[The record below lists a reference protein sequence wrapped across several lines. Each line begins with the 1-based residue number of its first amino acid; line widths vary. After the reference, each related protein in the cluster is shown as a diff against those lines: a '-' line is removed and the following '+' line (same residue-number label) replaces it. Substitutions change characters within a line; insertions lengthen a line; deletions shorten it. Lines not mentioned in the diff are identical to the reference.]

1 MRKNF
6 NMASKSGLLLSSIN
20 SVTDL
25 RKLSVTQL
33 HELAEDLRSFI
44 LDVVSVNPGHVGASL
59 GVVELTIALHYLFN
73 TPEDLLVWDVGHQA
87 YSHKILSGRR
97 DQFQSLRKWEGI
109 SGFPSRSESEFDSFG
124 TGHAS
129 TALSAAV
136 GMATAALIQNKTD
149 RQHIAVI
156 GDGALTGGMFF
167 EALNHA
173 GSSKLNL
180 LIIINDNGISIDK
193 SSGMLKDYLQHIRDN
208 NLKAALFEAFGVPAY
223 GPVNGNDLE
232 EVLAALKHMKSLKG
246 VRLLHIATTK
256 GKGFEKA
263 EKEQVRFH
271 APGVFNRTTGE
282 AITETTYNLFQH
294 VFGITLTQLAEQ
306 NPKIVGIT
314 PAMVTG
320 SSLNFMMER
329 FPERSFDVDIA
340 EQHALTFAAGL
351 ATQQMLPYCVI
362 YSTFLQRAYDQLIH
376 DIALQQL
383 PVVLCIDRAG
393 LVGEDGA
400 THHGFF
406 DLAFLY
412 SIPNM
417 VVAAPMTGNELRNM
431 MYTAQIE
438 PKGPFAIR
446 YPRGSVPDLDWEQE
460 FQAVDIGKGRCLT
473 KGRKIAIVSIGAAGN
488 NAQKA
493 IQLLENSEFMPSHY
507 DLRFL
512 KPIDEDLL
520 HHIFTVYQLIITV
533 EDGMLNG
540 GMAAALLQFANTN
553 RYHIHFIQLGIGD
566 EFVPHGSPEK
576 LQQYCGFDAAS
587 IANTVKENWQK
598 YD

>member
-1 MRKNF
+1 
-6 NMASKSGLLLSSIN
+6 MASKSGLLLSSIN

-173 GSSKLNL
+173 GRSKLNL

-520 HHIFTVYQLIITV
+520 HRIFTAYQLIITV

-553 RYHIHFIQLGIGD
+553 RYHIPFIQLGIGD

>member
-1 MRKNF
+1 
-6 NMASKSGLLLSSIN
+6 MASKSGLLLSSIN

-493 IQLLENSEFMPSHY
+493 IQLLENSEFIPSHY

-520 HHIFTVYQLIITV
+520 HRIFTAYQLIITV

>member
-1 MRKNF
+1 
-6 NMASKSGLLLSSIN
+6 MASKSGLLLSSIN

-33 HELAEDLRSFI
+33 HELADDLRSFI

-73 TPEDLLVWDVGHQA
+73 TPDDLLVWDVGHQA

-97 DQFQSLRKWEGI
+97 DRFHSLRKWEGI

-173 GSSKLNL
+173 GNSKLNL
-180 LIIINDNGISIDK
+180 LVIINDNGISIDK
-193 SSGMLKDYLQHIRDN
+193 SSGMLKDYLQHIREN

-232 EVLAALKHMKSLKG
+232 ELMAALKYMKSLSG

-282 AITETTYNLFQH
+282 AIAETTYNLFQH

-329 FPERSFDVDIA
+329 FPERSFNVDIA

-438 PKGPFAIR
+438 PKGAFAIR

-460 FQAVDIGKGRCLT
+460 FQAVSIGKGRCLT
-473 KGRKIAIVSIGAAGN
+473 EGRKIAIVSIGAAGN

-493 IQLLENSEFMPSHY
+493 IQSLKNSEFQPSHY

-512 KPIDEDLL
+512 KPLDEDLL
-520 HHIFTVYQLIITV
+520 HHIFTAYQLIITV
-533 EDGMLNG
+533 EDGMLTG

-553 RYHIHFIQLGIGD
+553 RYHIPLIQLGIGD
-566 EFVPHGSPEK
+566 EFVPHGSPDK

-598 YD
+598 YE

>member
-1 MRKNF
+1 
-6 NMASKSGLLLSSIN
+6 MASKSGLLLSSIN

-25 RKLSVTQL
+25 RKLSVAQL

-136 GMATAALIQNKTD
+136 GMSTAALIQNKTD

-282 AITETTYNLFQH
+282 ALAETTYNLFQH

-460 FQAVDIGKGRCLT
+460 FQTVDIGKGRCLT

-520 HHIFTVYQLIITV
+520 HRIFTAYQLIITV

>member
-1 MRKNF
+1 
-6 NMASKSGLLLSSIN
+6 MASKSGLLLSSIN

-340 EQHALTFAAGL
+340 EQHALTFTAGL

-493 IQLLENSEFMPSHY
+493 IQLLENSEFIPSHY

-520 HHIFTVYQLIITV
+520 HRIFTAYQLIITV

-553 RYHIHFIQLGIGD
+553 RYHIPFIQLGIGD

>member
-25 RKLSVTQL
+25 RKLSVAQL

-136 GMATAALIQNKTD
+136 GMSTAALIQNKTD

-282 AITETTYNLFQH
+282 ALAETTYNLFQH

-460 FQAVDIGKGRCLT
+460 FQTVDIGKGRCLT

-520 HHIFTVYQLIITV
+520 HRIFTAYQLIITV

>member
-1 MRKNF
+1 
-6 NMASKSGLLLSSIN
+6 MASKSGLLLSSIN

-493 IQLLENSEFMPSHY
+493 IQLLENSEFIPSHY

-520 HHIFTVYQLIITV
+520 HRIFTAYQLIITV

-553 RYHIHFIQLGIGD
+553 RYHIPFIQLGIGD